1 MMEKRLV
8 HFLDSK
14 MGWSLAVGL
23 MGITL
28 AGAYH
33 MKFAKFRK
41 MMMQNATFCC
51 LLLSILSIA
60 VKLRK
65 RQHKDKKK

>member
-1 MMEKRLV
+1 
-8 HFLDSK
+8 

-23 MGITL
+23 VGVTL
-28 AGAYH
+28 AGAH
-33 MKFAKFRK
+33 QMRFRKFRK

-51 LLLSILSIA
+51 LLLSILAVA

-65 RQHKDKKK
+65 RQHNSRRNGKRLELEGEKS

>member
-1 MMEKRLV
+1 
-8 HFLDSK
+8 

-28 AGAYH
+28 AGAYQ
-33 MKFAKFRK
+33 MRFKKFRK

-51 LLLSILSIA
+51 LLLSVLAVA

-65 RQHKDKKK
+65 RHHNSRREVKQLEIRAEEV